1 MFKKLNFN
9 IFKIFNYIII
19 FTKDFEKIRYKFIF
33 ENNYDLKFL
42 EIQYIN
48 IILRKNYGMK
58 I

>member
-19 FTKDFEKIRYKFIF
+19 FTKDFEKIRYIFIF

-42 EIQYIN
+42 EI
-48 IILRKNYGMK
+48 
-58 I
+58 

>member
-19 FTKDFEKIRYKFIF
+19 FTKDFEKIRYIFIF

>member
-19 FTKDFEKIRYKFIF
+19 FTKDFEQIRYKFIF

-42 EIQYIN
+42 EI
-48 IILRKNYGMK
+48 
-58 I
+58 